1 MTMTSFDCHGQ
12 NKIYIDRSIRN
23 KQTSNS
29 CSTMQKWKET
39 LCIINLEERT
49 QKERE
54 RERER
59 LTLKMRFLFV
69 ASHAKPPLKCMFQTK
84 TRTKAAIASVCATNV
99 NGIAGTLNAISFL
112 FFFPLPSSFISF
124 LKTSQLY
131 NIYTYGKP
139 FFYMILSLFYLGIV
153 SSKLSTSLCRA
164 IWTVGLRSWNN
175 LWWMPRWLL
184 SIGSFFD

>member
-1 MTMTSFDCHGQ
+1 
-12 NKIYIDRSIRN
+12 
-23 KQTSNS
+23 
-29 CSTMQKWKET
+29 MQKWKET
-39 LCIINLEERT
+39 LCIINLKERT
-49 QKERE
+49 QRE

-112 FFFPLPSSFISF
+112 FFFPLLFFLIISF
-124 LKTSQLY
+124 LETSQLY
-131 NIYTYGKP
+131 TYIYIWKTP
-139 FFYMILSLFYLGIV
+139 FLWFYYLSFFLGIV

-164 IWTVGLRSWNN
+164 IWTVGLRSWYN

-184 SIGSFFD
+184 SIGGFFD